1 MIVSGFRTCAT
12 SLLILN
18 SSRLCRSPKTQV
30 LTSIHK
36 MATTKVSTR
45 KLGKY
50 GPEVSALGY
59 GCMGLSTFYGKPRP
73 DEERL
78 KFLDHI
84 YAAGETHW
92 DSADIY
98 GDSEDLLG
106 KFVSRRFLFANSNMS
121 LLCFSLGRCLSGIC
135 IIVPCQSG

>member
-1 MIVSGFRTCAT
+1 
-12 SLLILN
+12 
-18 SSRLCRSPKTQV
+18 
-30 LTSIHK
+30 
-36 MATTKVSTR
+36 MAMTKVPTR

-59 GCMGLSTFYGKPRP
+59 GCMGLSSFYGKPRP

-106 KFVSRRFLFANSNMS
+106 KYVSRRFLFTNSNMP
-121 LLCFSLGRCLSGIC
+121 LLCLRWDAASLESATSSRAKL
-135 IIVPCQSG
+135 VDHPP